1 VVALAGIDQ
10 RYKRTGV
17 GQRGDFV
24 VLALRRFSNSRKR
37 W

>member
-17 GQRGDFV
+17 GQGRDFV
-24 VLALRRFSNSRKR
+24 ALALRRFSNSRKR

>member
-1 VVALAGIDQ
+1 VVALAGVDQ

-17 GQRGDFV
+17 GQRRDFV
-24 VLALRRFSNSRKR
+24 ALALRRFSNSRKR

>member
-10 RYKRTGV
+10 RYERTGV
-17 GQRGDFV
+17 CQRRDFA

>member
-1 VVALAGIDQ
+1 VVALACVDQ

-17 GQRGDFV
+17 GQGRDFAI
-24 VLALRRFSNSRKR
+24 LALRRFSNSRKR